1 MARVTPSLPAN
12 ERDPT
17 RTLTSL
23 AVIMAALYFGSEI
36 LVPIALAILL
46 SFVLAPM
53 ARQLHKLGLG
63 RVAPVFI
70 AVIFAFVI
78 IASLAGLIATQM
90 RDLAADLPRYE
101 ATVAR
106 KIQTLRTLSSGGKG
120 LQRVEDALARLGK
133 VVDRGPQPETDTR
146 TGEFAPGPKAPPSG
160 GRATAPAPMPV
171 EVVQASPSPFDT
183 LMRIAAPLLH
193 PLATAGI
200 VIVFVVFILLQR
212 ADLRNR
218 AIRLFGATD
227 LQRTTAA
234 IDDGAKRLSRYLLVQ
249 CVINASAGL
258 LIGVALWIIG
268 VPSPVLL
275 GIVFSCARFIPYVG
289 AVLGAILPVTL
300 AAAVDPGWT
309 MVAWTVGVVLVSEAL
324 IGQGVEP
331 YAFGHNTGLSPI
343 AVVIAATFWTVL
355 WGPVGLFLSTPLT
368 VCLVVLGRHVEH
380 LAFLDVL
387 LGDQPPLSPSEL
399 FYQRMLARDPIEASD
414 QARRCL
420 NDMSV
425 ADYYDNVVVPAL
437 LLAQDD
443 VDQDRLDLD
452 RQNEI
457 AQAAMEVIEDLEDED
472 HAEGQPKVRR
482 RFWRLGRKTAAES
495 EEKATLSP
503 DDLLPDTVPE
513 RFRAPGSVLCVG
525 ARGPLDDVTAAML
538 AQVFQSHDVGAAMA
552 SHASLTKT
560 AIESLDVGGA
570 SLICV
575 SALDGGSAAFL
586 RFVLRRLRRRAP
598 HAQIL
603 VGAWWRRQGR
613 RDSDEEIDAAVKDAK
628 VATFVDAVRF
638 CLTQPQPPSQAAAE
652 KPALTAVG

>member
-1 MARVTPSLPAN
+1 MARVTPSLQPDD
-12 ERDPT
+12 RDGT
-17 RTLTSL
+17 RTLTAL
-23 AVIMAALYFGSEI
+23 AVIMAALYFGREI

-53 ARQLHKLGLG
+53 VRQLHKLGCG

-70 AVIFAFVI
+70 TVVFAFVV
-78 IASLAGLIATQM
+78 IASLGGLIATQV
-90 RDLAADLPRYE
+90 RDLATDLPRYE
-101 ATVAR
+101 VTVGH
-106 KIQTLRTLSSGGKG
+106 KLQTLRGMFTGGG
-120 LQRVEDALARLGK
+120 LQRVEDVMARLGRSLNR
-133 VVDRGPQPETDTR
+133 VQQPEAEEGR
-146 TGEFAPGPKAPPSG
+146 NAAAPGPKD
-160 GRATAPAPMPV
+160 GRTESDLPRPAPLPV
-171 EVVQASPSPFDT
+171 EIVQASPNSIDT
-183 LMRIAAPLLH
+183 ITRFAAPLLH
-193 PLATAGI
+193 PIATAGI
-200 VIVFVVFILLQR
+200 VLVFVVFILLQR

-249 CVINASAGL
+249 CVINAGAGL
-258 LIGVALWIIG
+258 LIGVALWTIG

-275 GIVFSCARFIPYVG
+275 GIVFACARFVPYVG
-289 AVLGAILPVTL
+289 AVLGAVLPIML
-300 AAAVDPGWT
+300 AAAADPGWS
-309 MVAWTVGVVLVSEAL
+309 MVAWTMGVVFLSEAV

-331 YAFGHNTGLSPI
+331 FAFGHNTGLSPI

-420 NDMSV
+420 ADMSV

-452 RQNEI
+452 RQVEI
-457 AQAAMEVIEDLEDED
+457 AEAAMEVIEDLEDED
-472 HAEGQPKVRR
+472 HAEEQSKFRR
-482 RFWRLGRKTAAES
+482 RFWRFGRKLGEGD
-495 EEKATLSP
+495 EEAKAPMSP
-503 DDLLPDTVPE
+503 EDLLPETVPE

-560 AIESLDVGGA
+560 AIEKLDVGSA

-598 HAQIL
+598 QAQIL
-603 VGAWWRRQGR
+603 VGAWWRRDGR

-628 VATFVDAVRF
+628 VATFVDALRF
-638 CLTQPQPPSQAAAE
+638 CLSQTTAQAVTRPSPMSAA
-652 KPALTAVG
+652 G